1 MYVYLI
7 VVAISLGFARL
18 ACNARPYP
26 MLRGTYRLLAVCSF
40 LPFAVNSMFRGQVG
54 TDWPIYDSYYY
65 YINHGIRQFS
75 EPLFNLLNRVL
86 YVVTPDSALVFATVG
101 FLTLLF
107 FFLGIYQQSDMVV
120 FSILL
125 FFLTNKYF
133 TSLNQI
139 RQMLAMSLFVFA
151 VKYAVERRIWAYMG
165 LIGIAALIHTSSLIY
180 FPVYFLAGKK
190 YSSAGILKG
199 FLLYCISL
207 PIVRIFVPLLVR
219 FTRFAWYFDSLYN
232 QNNFYLIGFA
242 VALIIFPVHLC
253 CLCRLEQ
260 RQGIPKKGEKEKA
273 GFFTAMSMLPCM
285 TLLLSAVLPQVLRI
299 AEGFA
304 VVQIFSLPFF
314 IKREENPK
322 WRRGIMILVAGV
334 YASKLLYDVYRNQWY
349 GVLPYH
355 TVFLNIDR
363 GV

>member
-7 VVAISLGFARL
+7 VVAISLSFARL
-18 ACNARPYP
+18 ACNTKPYP

-40 LPFAVNSMFRGQVG
+40 LPFAINSMFRGQVG

-86 YVVTPDSALVFATVG
+86 YAITPNSALLFAVVG

-107 FFLGIYQQSDMVV
+107 FFLGIYQQSDMIV

-139 RQMLAMSLFVFA
+139 RQMLAMSAFVFA
-151 VKYAVERRIWAYMG
+151 IKYALKRQVWAYMI
-165 LIGIAALIHTSSLIY
+165 LMVVATLIHTSSIIY
-180 FPVYFLAGKK
+180 FPVYFLAGRR
-190 YSSAGILKG
+190 YHSATMLKG
-199 FLLYCISL
+199 FALYCIGL
-207 PIVRIFVPLLVR
+207 PIVKILVPLLVR

-232 QNNFYLIGFA
+232 QNNFYMIGFMT
-242 VALIIFPVHLC
+242 ALVIFAVHLC
-253 CLCRLEQ
+253 CLNRLER
-260 RQGIPKKGEKEKA
+260 RQNFLKNGEMEKA
-273 GFFTAMSMLPCM
+273 GFFAVMSMLPCM
-285 TLLLSAVLPQVLRI
+285 IIWLSVVLPQVLRI

-314 IKREENPK
+314 VKREKDQK
-322 WRRGIMILVAGV
+322 WKWGIVILIIGL
-334 YASKLLYDVYRNQWY
+334 YASKLLYDVYKNQWY

-355 TVFLNIDR
+355 TVFFKY
-363 GV
+363 